1 MNRMDLM
8 RMIPKTVVQTIE
20 LDQYTFEILT
30 EDNPF
35 TIEANA
41 GRMPSGRLELEL
53 RLSADT
59 PQRPP
64 WLLVQWQ
71 FPMIDTHLMWHPAIG
86 TRRQIRSNWS
96 YPHVH
101 SRSSQNAP
109 VMCLHAMNGDNR
121 LTFALMD
128 ALNASYLTA
137 GVVEETAQIQC
148 AALLFTDPMAPFTDY
163 ETHLILDDRPRP
175 YHDILDGITA
185 LWEGVGGYE
194 PAPVPE
200 IARLPM
206 YSTWYSYHQV
216 LEPAALE
223 RECKLAKALGMD
235 AIIVDDGWQTD
246 DNNRG
251 YAYCGDWAVTP
262 KKFPDFKAHVAR
274 VHEIG
279 LKYILWFSV
288 PFVGEFTS
296 AYERFKGKF
305 LNPNAPEPWHVLDPR
320 FPEVREY
327 LIDLYRSFITEYDI
341 DGFKLDFIDAFQFSE
356 ETQHSLGEGRD
367 IDALAEAVDRVLTD
381 VTSELRDL
389 KPDVLI
395 EFRQRYI
402 GPVMRKYGNMLR
414 VGDVPNDFHG
424 NRIGMVDVR
433 LLAGETAVH
442 SDMLMWNYDDTV
454 ESAAMQLVHVLF
466 SVPQIS
472 VRLGEIPAAHSS
484 MLKFYLNFWREH
496 RDVLLDGEFLPEE
509 PGMLYPVVQAKTR
522 EKLVAACYSGRFV
535 DIRGRV
541 PDTVLVVNGTMNEEL
556 LINFQEDPGACELT
570 IWDCEGNELQ
580 SMEVDFY
587 AEPYMI
593 SIPPAGVLQLV
604 AMKAE

>member
-1 MNRMDLM
+1 MNIYDLV
-8 RMIPKTVVQTIE
+8 RSLPKTVQQTVTA
-20 LDQYTFEILT
+20 DNFTFEILT

-35 TIEANA
+35 TITAA
-41 GRMPSGRLELEL
+41 ASRMPSGRLEVKLHL
-53 RLSADT
+53 HADT

-64 WLLVQWQ
+64 LLLMQWQ
-71 FPMIDTHLMWHPAIG
+71 FPMIDTHLMWTPSVG
-86 TRRQIRSNWS
+86 TRRQILSNWS

-109 VMCLHAMNGDNR
+109 VVCLHAMNGENR

-128 ALNASYLTA
+128 ALNASYLAA
-137 GVVEETAQIQC
+137 GLVEETAQIWC
-148 AALLFTDPMAPFTDY
+148 AALLFTDPMAPFSEY
-163 ETHLILDDRPRP
+163 ETTLILDDRPQP
-175 YHDILDGITA
+175 YHAALDGVVA
-185 LWEGVGGYE
+185 LWEGIGGYE
-194 PAPVPE
+194 PAPVPDA
-200 IARLPM
+200 ARLPM
-206 YSTWYSYHQV
+206 YSSWYSYHQA
-216 LEPAALE
+216 LEPEALE
-223 RECKLAKALGMD
+223 AECRLAKTLGMES
-235 AIIVDDGWQTD
+235 IIVDDGWQTD

-262 KKFPDFKAHVAR
+262 NKFPDFKAHVAH
-274 VHEIG
+274 VHAIG

-288 PFVGEFTS
+288 PFVGKYTK
-296 AYERFKGKF
+296 AYDQFKGKF
-305 LNPNAPEPWHVLDPR
+305 LDPNAHEPWHVLDPR
-320 FPEVREY
+320 FPEVRAY

-341 DGFKLDFIDAFQFSE
+341 DGFKLDFIDAFQFSD
-356 ETQHSLGEGRD
+356 ETQDSLGGGRD
-367 IDALAEAVDRVLTD
+367 IDSLAEAVDRLLTD
-381 VTSELRDL
+381 VTAALREP

-433 LLAGETAVH
+433 LLAGKTAVH
-442 SDMLMWNYDDTV
+442 SDMLMWNYGDSV

-472 VRLGEIPAAHSS
+472 VRLAEIPPAHSS

-541 PDTVLVVNGTMNEEL
+541 PDTVLIVNGTMNEEL

-570 IWDCEGNELQ
+570 IWDCEGQELQ
-580 SMEVDFY
+580 SLEVDFY

-593 SIPPAGVLQLV
+593 AVPSAGVLQLV
-604 AMKAE
+604 AMKE